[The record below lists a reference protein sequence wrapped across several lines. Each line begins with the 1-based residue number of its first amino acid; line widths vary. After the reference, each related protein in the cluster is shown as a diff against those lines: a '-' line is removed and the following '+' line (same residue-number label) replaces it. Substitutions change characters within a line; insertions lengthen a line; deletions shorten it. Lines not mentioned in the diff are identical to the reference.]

1 MEHLTTVFVT
11 TALAVILSLVFSGIP
26 FLFTKSCLN
35 LNPEHPN
42 HNKLHRN
49 NVILSFLLNLGG
61 GVLIANCFCHWLPE
75 VRAAFGGHGI
85 GDEWPLA
92 EIILCLGFF
101 LVRFLEEV
109 IQSCAQNTP
118 HGHSHRGYPESEQ
131 QVRMVNT
138 TSDDLGPREC
148 TPIRPKR
155 SVVSPQSCDPQPVN
169 DILEKQS
176 EHIFVSTIRTVFAI
190 VALSFHSVIE
200 GLALSYESDET
211 GIWMNFGALAL
222 HKFVIAFSIGVELM
236 TSQVPRVQSIIYLLM
251 FAFAPALGSLIG
263 VIMAYSGPEDS
274 SIGDFIL
281 QVFQGVAI
289 GTVIYVVFFEIFPKA
304 KDIGGSGFQHV
315 GAMMLGFLAFMPSIS
330 LRKRA

>member
-236 TSQVPRVQSIIYLLM
+236 TSQLWDHLLVSSWLTVVLRTLLSEILFFKSFKEWLLELSFMLSSSRYFQKPKILEEVAFNTWVP
-251 FAFAPALGSLIG
+251 
-263 VIMAYSGPEDS
+263 
-274 SIGDFIL
+274 
-281 QVFQGVAI
+281 
-289 GTVIYVVFFEIFPKA
+289 
-304 KDIGGSGFQHV
+304 
-315 GAMMLGFLAFMPSIS
+315 
-330 LRKRA
+330 